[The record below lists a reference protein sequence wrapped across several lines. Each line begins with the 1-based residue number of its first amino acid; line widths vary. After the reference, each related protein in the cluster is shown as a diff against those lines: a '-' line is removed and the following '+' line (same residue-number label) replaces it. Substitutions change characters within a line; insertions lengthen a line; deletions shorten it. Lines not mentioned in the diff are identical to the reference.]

1 MIQRLRNLR
10 TQAKSGLP
18 AQIFNLTALHVGEG
32 NYMKNR
38 CIIIPIMTVCLG
50 MQVSVD
56 AADISQPFAHQEL
69 QNQAKEIAK
78 WKADRESLPRIQVEK
93 AAGEKDISSGSLPSA
108 AFYVQEIV
116 LKNVPEELDFLNELL
131 SPYEN
136 RNLNLS
142 DIEEL
147 VQRLNKKLQDKGY
160 VTSQVVIPEQN
171 LSKKE
176 LILYCIPGKLRHV
189 VYAQGSEML
198 PWKNAFPIREGDLL
212 NLRMLEE
219 GLENMKRVPSFDVS
233 MKILPTNEPGFS
245 DLELTIHSQKQ
256 VHGSLSF
263 DDSGMKETG
272 KDQFTTSLGFDR
284 VFNANDILYISNT
297 LDTSREWNEKGTRS
311 QSFSYSIPHGKDR
324 LTISHS
330 RNRYNQLVSSK
341 PYDFTSSGKSQTTRV
356 SLEHMISRSQTERRS
371 VDITV
376 SKRDSH
382 YFINDTEIPVQAMD
396 TSALEIGFNDRIYF
410 GRNTLYLRAAHKQ
423 GMGWFGA
430 QKENEYPDAPKTR
443 YQMWLFDVDWYQ
455 PFTMGHRPATFSSSL
470 HGQWNTKGNRLYGV
484 DMLSIGNRYTVN
496 GFDGEYT
503 LMGESGWY
511 LRNELASTIPSLHSE
526 AYVGLDVGFVYGV
539 STDTLVG
546 KTIAGTAIGMR
557 GTFSSGLSY
566 DAFISRALYKPEGY
580 HTKRWPMGFTITC
593 KF

>member
-78 WKADRESLPRIQVEK
+78 WKADRESLPRIQVKK

-171 LSKKE
+171 LSKKK
-176 LILYCIPGKLRHV
+176 LILYCISGKLRHV
-189 VYAQGSEML
+189 VYAKGSENI
-198 PWKNAFPIREGDLL
+198 PWKNAFPIREGELL

-219 GLENMKRVPSFDVS
+219 GLENIKRVPSLDVS

-284 VFNANDILYISNT
+284 VFNANDVLYISNT
-297 LDTSREWNEKGTRS
+297 LDTSRDWNEKGTRS

-330 RNRYNQLVSSK
+330 RNRYNQLVPSK
-341 PYDFTSSGKSQTTRV
+341 PYDFTSSGKSQTTRF

-396 TSALEIGFNDRIYF
+396 TSALEI
-410 GRNTLYLRAAHKQ
+410 
-423 GMGWFGA
+423 
-430 QKENEYPDAPKTR
+430 
-443 YQMWLFDVDWYQ
+443 
-455 PFTMGHRPATFSSSL
+455 
-470 HGQWNTKGNRLYGV
+470 
-484 DMLSIGNRYTVN
+484 
-496 GFDGEYT
+496 
-503 LMGESGWY
+503 
-511 LRNELASTIPSLHSE
+511 
-526 AYVGLDVGFVYGV
+526 
-539 STDTLVG
+539 
-546 KTIAGTAIGMR
+546 
-557 GTFSSGLSY
+557 
-566 DAFISRALYKPEGY
+566 
-580 HTKRWPMGFTITC
+580 
-593 KF
+593 

>member
-1 MIQRLRNLR
+1 
-10 TQAKSGLP
+10 
-18 AQIFNLTALHVGEG
+18 
-32 NYMKNR
+32 MKNR
-38 CIIIPIMTVCLG
+38 WIIIPITLLCLG
-50 MQVSVD
+50 TQASVD
-56 AADISQPFAHQEL
+56 AADVSQPFAHQEL

-78 WKADRESLPRIQVEK
+78 WKADRESLPRIKIEK
-93 AAGEKDISSGSLPSA
+93 ADGEKEMSSGSLPSA
-108 AFYVQEIV
+108 AFYVQEIT
-116 LKNVPEELDFLNELL
+116 LKNLPEELDFLYDLL
-131 SPYEN
+131 PSYEN
-136 RNLNLS
+136 RNLKLS

-147 VQRLNKKLQDKGY
+147 VRKLNQKLQDKGY

-171 LSKKE
+171 LSGEK
-176 LILYCIPGKLRHV
+176 LVLYCTPGKLGQV
-189 VYAQGSEML
+189 VYAKGSENL
-198 PWKNAFPIREGDLL
+198 PWKNAFPIREGDLM

-219 GLENMKRVPSFDVS
+219 GLENMKRSSSLDVS
-233 MKILPTNEPGFS
+233 MKILPPNEPGFS

-272 KDQFTTSLGFDR
+272 KNQFTTSLGFDR
-284 VFNANDILYISNT
+284 VFNANDVLYISNT
-297 LDTSREWNEKGTRS
+297 LDTSRDWNEKGTRS
-311 QSFSYSIPHGKDR
+311 QSFSYSIPCGKNR

-330 RNRYNQLVSSK
+330 RNRYNQLVFSK
-341 PYDFTSSGKSQTTRV
+341 PYDFTSSGKS
-356 SLEHMISRSQTERRS
+356 RSQTERRS
-371 VDITV
+371 MDITV
-376 SKRDSH
+376 SNRNSH
-382 YFINDTEIPVQAMD
+382 YFINDTEIPVQAMN

-410 GRNTLYLRAAHKQ
+410 GRNTLYLRVAHKQ

-470 HGQWNTKGNRLYGV
+470 HGQWNSKGNRLYGV

-503 LMGESGWY
+503 LMGETGWY
-511 LRNELASTIPSLHSE
+511 LRTELASTIPSLHSE
-526 AYVGLDVGFVYGV
+526 VYMGLDVGAVYGV

-546 KTIAGTAIGMR
+546 RTIAGATIGMR
-557 GTFSSGLSY
+557 GTFSSGISY

-580 HTKRWPMGFTITC
+580 HTRRWPMGFTITC

>member
-1 MIQRLRNLR
+1 M
-10 TQAKSGLP
+10 
-18 AQIFNLTALHVGEG
+18 
-32 NYMKNR
+32 
-38 CIIIPIMTVCLG
+38 
-50 MQVSVD
+50 
-56 AADISQPFAHQEL
+56 
-69 QNQAKEIAK
+69 
-78 WKADRESLPRIQVEK
+78 
-93 AAGEKDISSGSLPSA
+93 
-108 AFYVQEIV
+108 
-116 LKNVPEELDFLNELL
+116 
-131 SPYEN
+131 
-136 RNLNLS
+136 
-142 DIEEL
+142 
-147 VQRLNKKLQDKGY
+147 
-160 VTSQVVIPEQN
+160 
-171 LSKKE
+171 
-176 LILYCIPGKLRHV
+176 
-189 VYAQGSEML
+189 
-198 PWKNAFPIREGDLL
+198 

-219 GLENMKRVPSFDVS
+219 GLENMKRVSSLDVS
-233 MKILPTNEPGFS
+233 MKILPPNEPGFS

-284 VFNANDILYISNT
+284 VFNDNDVLYISNT
-297 LDTSREWNEKGTRS
+297 LDTNRDWSEKGTRS
-311 QSFSYSIPHGKDR
+311 QSFSYSIPYGKNR

-330 RNRYNQLVSSK
+330 RNWYNQLVFSK
-341 PYDFTSSGKSQTTRV
+341 PYDFTSSGKSQTSRV

-371 VDITV
+371 MDITV

-382 YFINDTEIPVQAMD
+382 YFINDTEIPVQAMN

-410 GRNTLYLRAAHKQ
+410 GRNTLYLRVAHKQ

-511 LRNELASTIPSLHSE
+511 LRNELASTIPSLRSE
-526 AYVGLDVGFVYGV
+526 AYVGLDVGSVYGV

-546 KTIAGTAIGMR
+546 RTIAGATIGMR
-557 GTFSSGLSY
+557 GTFSSGISY

-580 HTKRWPMGFTITC
+580 HTRRWPMGFTITC

>member
-1 MIQRLRNLR
+1 
-10 TQAKSGLP
+10 
-18 AQIFNLTALHVGEG
+18 
-32 NYMKNR
+32 MKNR
-38 CIIIPIMTVCLG
+38 WIIIPITLLCLG
-50 MQVSVD
+50 RQVSVD
-56 AADISQPFAHQEL
+56 AADVSQPFAHQEL

-93 AAGEKDISSGSLPSA
+93 ADGEKEMSSGSLPSA
-108 AFYVQEIV
+108 AFYVQEIT
-116 LKNVPEELDFLNELL
+116 LKNLPEELDFLYDLFP
-131 SPYEN
+131 SYEN
-136 RNLNLS
+136 RNLKLS

-147 VQRLNKKLQDKGY
+147 VRKLNQKLQDKGY

-171 LSKKE
+171 LSGKK
-176 LILYCIPGKLRHV
+176 LVLYCAPGKLRQV
-189 VYAQGSEML
+189 VYAKGSENL
-198 PWKNAFPIREGDLL
+198 PWKNAFPIREGDLM

-219 GLENMKRVPSFDVS
+219 GLENMKRVSSLDVS
-233 MKILPTNEPGFS
+233 MKILPPNEPGFS

-256 VHGSLSF
+256 VQGSLSF

-284 VFNANDILYISNT
+284 VFNANDVLYISNT
-297 LDTSREWNEKGTRS
+297 LDTSRDWSEKGTRS
-311 QSFSYSIPHGKDR
+311 QNFSYLIPYGKNR

-330 RNRYNQLVSSK
+330 RNRYNQLVFSK
-341 PYDFTSSGKSQTTRV
+341 PYDFTSSGTSQTSRV

-371 VDITV
+371 MDITV
-376 SKRDSH
+376 SKRNSH

-470 HGQWNTKGNRLYGV
+470 HGQWNSK
-484 DMLSIGNRYTVN
+484 
-496 GFDGEYT
+496 
-503 LMGESGWY
+503 
-511 LRNELASTIPSLHSE
+511 
-526 AYVGLDVGFVYGV
+526 
-539 STDTLVG
+539 
-546 KTIAGTAIGMR
+546 
-557 GTFSSGLSY
+557 
-566 DAFISRALYKPEGY
+566 
-580 HTKRWPMGFTITC
+580 
-593 KF
+593 

>member
-1 MIQRLRNLR
+1 
-10 TQAKSGLP
+10 
-18 AQIFNLTALHVGEG
+18 
-32 NYMKNR
+32 MKNR
-38 CIIIPIMTVCLG
+38 CIIIPIMAVCLG

-93 AAGEKDISSGSLPSA
+93 AADEKEEPSGSLPSA
-108 AFYVQEIV
+108 AFYVQEVV
-116 LKNVPEELDFLNELL
+116 LKNVPEELDFLHELL

-171 LSKKE
+171 LSKKK
-176 LILYCIPGKLRHV
+176 LILYCISGKLRHV
-189 VYAQGSEML
+189 VYAKGSENL

-219 GLENMKRVPSFDVS
+219 GLENMKRVPSLDVS

-272 KDQFTTSLGFDR
+272 KNQFTTSLGFDR
-284 VFNANDILYISNT
+284 VFNANDVLYISNT
-297 LDTSREWNEKGTRS
+297 LDTSREWNEKGTQS
-311 QSFSYSIPHGKDR
+311 QSFSYSIPYGKNR

-330 RNRYNQLVSSK
+330 RNRYNQLVPSK

-356 SLEHMISRSQTERRS
+356 SLEHMISRSQTERKS
-371 VDITV
+371 MDITV

-382 YFINDTEIPVQAMD
+382 YFINDTEIPVQAMG

-410 GRNTLYLRAAHKQ
+410 ERNTLYLRAAHKQ
-423 GMGWFGA
+423 GMGWFGS

-455 PFTMGHRPATFSSSL
+455 PFTMGHRPATFSSFL
-470 HGQWNTKGNRLYGV
+470 HGQWNTKDNRLYGV

-503 LMGESGWY
+503 FMGESGWY

-526 AYVGLDVGFVYGV
+526 FYMGLDVGSVYGV

-546 KTIAGTAIGMR
+546 RTIAGAAIGMR

>member
-1 MIQRLRNLR
+1 
-10 TQAKSGLP
+10 
-18 AQIFNLTALHVGEG
+18 
-32 NYMKNR
+32 MKNR
-38 CIIIPIMTVCLG
+38 WIIIPITFLCLG
-50 MQVSVD
+50 TQAYVD
-56 AADISQPFAHQEL
+56 AADVSQPFAHQEL

-78 WKADRESLPRIQVEK
+78 WKADRESLSRIQVEK
-93 AAGEKDISSGSLPSA
+93 ADGEKGMSSGSLPSA
-108 AFYVQEIV
+108 AFYVQEIT
-116 LKNVPEELDFLNELL
+116 LKNLPEELDFLYDLL
-131 SPYEN
+131 PSYEN
-136 RNLNLS
+136 RNLKLS

-147 VQRLNKKLQDKGY
+147 VRKLNQKLQDKGY

-171 LSKKE
+171 LSGEK
-176 LILYCIPGKLRHV
+176 LVLYCTPGKLGQV
-189 VYAQGSEML
+189 VYAKGSENL
-198 PWKNAFPIREGDLL
+198 PWKNAFPIREGDLM

-219 GLENMKRVPSFDVS
+219 GLENMKRISSLDVS
-233 MKILPTNEPGFS
+233 MKILPSNEPGFS

-272 KDQFTTSLGFDR
+272 KNQFTTSLGFDR
-284 VFNANDILYISNT
+284 VFNANDVLYISNT
-297 LDTSREWNEKGTRS
+297 LDTSRDWNEKGTRS
-311 QSFSYSIPHGKDR
+311 QSFSYSIPYGKNR

-330 RNRYNQLVSSK
+330 RNWYNQLVFSK
-341 PYDFTSSGKSQTTRV
+341 PYDFTSSGKSQTSRV

-371 VDITV
+371 MDITV
-376 SKRDSH
+376 SKRNSH
-382 YFINDTEIPVQAMD
+382 YFINDTEIPVQAMN

-410 GRNTLYLRAAHKQ
+410 GRNTLYLRVARKQ

-511 LRNELASTIPSLHSE
+511 LRNELSSNIPILHSDI
-526 AYVGLDVGFVYGV
+526 YLGLDVGSVYGV
-539 STDTLVG
+539 STDVLVG
-546 KTIAGTAIGMR
+546 RTIAGMALGLR
-557 GTFSSGLSY
+557 GNFSSGLSY
-566 DAFISRALYKPEGY
+566 DALISHSLYKPEGY
-580 HTKRWPMGFTITC
+580 HTRKWVPGFTVSW

>member
-1 MIQRLRNLR
+1 
-10 TQAKSGLP
+10 
-18 AQIFNLTALHVGEG
+18 
-32 NYMKNR
+32 MKNR
-38 CIIIPIMTVCLG
+38 WIIIPITLLCLDT
-50 MQVSVD
+50 QAYVD
-56 AADISQPFAHQEL
+56 AADVSQPFAHQEL

-78 WKADRESLPRIQVEK
+78 WKADRESLSRIQVEK
-93 AAGEKDISSGSLPSA
+93 ADGEKGMSSGSLPSA
-108 AFYVQEIV
+108 AFYVQEIT
-116 LKNVPEELDFLNELL
+116 LKNLPEELDFLYDLL
-131 SPYEN
+131 PSYEN
-136 RNLNLS
+136 RNLKLS

-147 VQRLNKKLQDKGY
+147 VRELNQKLQDKGY

-171 LSKKE
+171 LSGEK
-176 LILYCIPGKLRHV
+176 LVLYCTPGKLGQM
-189 VYAQGSEML
+189 VYAKGSENL
-198 PWKNAFPIREGDLL
+198 PWKNAFPIREGDLM

-219 GLENMKRVPSFDVS
+219 GLENMKRLSSLDVS
-233 MKILPTNEPGFS
+233 MKILPPNEPGFS

-272 KDQFTTSLGFDR
+272 KKQFTTSLGFDR
-284 VFNANDILYISNT
+284 VFNANDVLYISNT
-297 LDTSREWNEKGTRS
+297 LDTSRDWSEKGTRS
-311 QSFSYSIPHGKDR
+311 QSFSYSIPCGKNR

-330 RNRYNQLVSSK
+330 RNWYNQLVFSK
-341 PYDFTSSGKSQTTRV
+341 PYDFTSSGKSQTSRV

-371 VDITV
+371 MDITV
-376 SKRDSH
+376 SKRNSH
-382 YFINDTEIPVQAMD
+382 YFINDTEIPVQAMN

-410 GRNTLYLRAAHKQ
+410 GRNTLYLRLAHKQ

-455 PFTMGHRPATFSSSL
+455 PFTMGHRLATFSSSL

-484 DMLSIGNRYTVN
+484 DAISIGNRYTVR

-511 LRNELASTIPSLHSE
+511 LRNELSSNIPTLHSDI
-526 AYVGLDVGFVYGV
+526 YLGLDVGSVYGV
-539 STDTLVG
+539 STDVLVG
-546 KTIAGTAIGMR
+546 RTIAGMALGLR
-557 GTFSSGLSY
+557 GNFSSGLSY
-566 DAFISRALYKPEGY
+566 DAFISRSLYKPEGY
-580 HTKRWPMGFTITC
+580 HTRKWVPGFTVSW

>member
-1 MIQRLRNLR
+1 
-10 TQAKSGLP
+10 
-18 AQIFNLTALHVGEG
+18 
-32 NYMKNR
+32 MKYK
-38 CIIIPIMTVCLG
+38 CIIIPVMALCLG
-50 MQVSVD
+50 THVSVD
-56 AADISQPFAHQEL
+56 AADISQPFAYQEL

-93 AAGEKDISSGSLPSA
+93 AADEKESPSGSLPSA

-131 SPYEN
+131 SSYEN

-176 LILYCIPGKLRHV
+176 LILHCAPGKLRHV
-189 VYAQGSEML
+189 VYAKGSENL
-198 PWKNAFPIREGDLL
+198 PWKNAFPIREGNLL

-219 GLENMKRVPSFDVS
+219 GLENMKRVPSLDVS

-272 KDQFTTSLGFDR
+272 KDQLTTSLGFDR
-284 VFNANDILYISNT
+284 VFNANDVLYISNT
-297 LDTSREWNEKGTRS
+297 LDTSRDWSEKGTRS

-330 RNRYNQLVSSK
+330 RNRYNQLVPSK

-356 SLEHMISRSQTERRS
+356 SLEHMISRSETERKS
-371 VDITV
+371 MDITV

-484 DMLSIGNRYTVN
+484 DMLSVGNRYTVN

-526 AYVGLDVGFVYGV
+526 VYIGLDVGSVYGV

-546 KTIAGTAIGMR
+546 KTIAGAAIGMR

-580 HTKRWPMGFTITC
+580 HTKRWPMGFTLSC

>member
-1 MIQRLRNLR
+1 
-10 TQAKSGLP
+10 
-18 AQIFNLTALHVGEG
+18 
-32 NYMKNR
+32 
-38 CIIIPIMTVCLG
+38 MTVCLG

-93 AAGEKDISSGSLPSA
+93 AADAKEEPSGSLPSA
-108 AFYVQEIV
+108 AFYVQEIT
-116 LKNVPEELDFLNELL
+116 LENVPEELNFLNELL

-136 RNLNLS
+136 KNLNLS

-147 VQRLNKKLQDKGY
+147 VRKVNQKLQDKGY

-176 LILYCIPGKLRHV
+176 LVLHCVPGTLRHV
-189 VYAQGSEML
+189 VYAKGSENL
-198 PWKNAFPIREGDLL
+198 PWKNAFPIREGELL

-219 GLENMKRVPSFDVS
+219 GLENMKRVPSLDVS

-284 VFNANDILYISNT
+284 VFNANDVLYISNT
-297 LDTSREWNEKGTRS
+297 LDTSQDWNKKGTRS

-330 RNRYNQLVSSK
+330 RNRYNQLVPSK
-341 PYDFTSSGKSQTTRV
+341 PYDFTGSGKSQTTRF

-371 VDITV
+371 MDITV

-423 GMGWFGA
+423 GMGWFGS

-443 YQMWLFDVDWYQ
+443 YKMWLFDVDWYQ

-511 LRNELASTIPSLHSE
+511 LRNELASTIPDLHSE
-526 AYVGLDVGFVYGV
+526 FYMGLDVGSVYGV

-546 KTIAGTAIGMR
+546 KTIAGAAIGMR

>member
-1 MIQRLRNLR
+1 
-10 TQAKSGLP
+10 
-18 AQIFNLTALHVGEG
+18 
-32 NYMKNR
+32 MKNR
-38 CIIIPIMTVCLG
+38 WIIIPITLLCLG
-50 MQVSVD
+50 TQASVD
-56 AADISQPFAHQEL
+56 AADVSQPFAHQEL

-78 WKADRESLPRIQVEK
+78 WKADRESLPRIKIEK
-93 AAGEKDISSGSLPSA
+93 ADGEKGMSSGSLPSA
-108 AFYVQEIV
+108 AFYVQEIT
-116 LKNVPEELDFLNELL
+116 LKNLPEELDFLYDLL
-131 SPYEN
+131 PSYEN
-136 RNLNLS
+136 RNLKLS

-147 VQRLNKKLQDKGY
+147 VRKLNQKLQDKGY

-171 LSKKE
+171 LSGEK
-176 LILYCIPGKLRHV
+176 LVLYCTPGKLGQV
-189 VYAQGSEML
+189 VYAKGSENL
-198 PWKNAFPIREGDLL
+198 PWKNAFPIREGDLM

-219 GLENMKRVPSFDVS
+219 GLENMKRLSSLDVS
-233 MKILPTNEPGFS
+233 MKILPPNEPGFS

-272 KDQFTTSLGFDR
+272 KKQFTTSLGFDR
-284 VFNANDILYISNT
+284 VFNANDVLYISNT
-297 LDTSREWNEKGTRS
+297 LDTSRDWNEKGTRS
-311 QSFSYSIPHGKDR
+311 QSFSYSIPYGKNR

-330 RNRYNQLVSSK
+330 RNWYNQLVFSK
-341 PYDFTSSGKSQTTRV
+341 PYDFTSSGKSQTSRV

-371 VDITV
+371 MDITV
-376 SKRDSH
+376 SKRNSH
-382 YFINDTEIPVQAMD
+382 YFINDTEIPVQAMN

-410 GRNTLYLRAAHKQ
+410 GRNTLYLRVAHKQ

-455 PFTMGHRPATFSSSL
+455 PFTMGHRLATFSSSL

-484 DMLSIGNRYTVN
+484 DAISIGNRYTVR

-511 LRNELASTIPSLHSE
+511 LRNELSSNIPTLHSDI
-526 AYVGLDVGFVYGV
+526 YLGLDVGSVYGV
-539 STDTLVG
+539 STDVLVG
-546 KTIAGTAIGMR
+546 RTIAGMALGLR
-557 GTFSSGLSY
+557 GNFSSGLSY
-566 DAFISRALYKPEGY
+566 DAFISRSLYKPEGY
-580 HTKRWPMGFTITC
+580 HTKKWVPGFTVSW

>member
-1 MIQRLRNLR
+1 
-10 TQAKSGLP
+10 
-18 AQIFNLTALHVGEG
+18 
-32 NYMKNR
+32 MKNR
-38 CIIIPIMTVCLG
+38 WIIIPITLLCLG
-50 MQVSVD
+50 TQVSVD
-56 AADISQPFAHQEL
+56 AADVSQPFAHQEL

-78 WKADRESLPRIQVEK
+78 WKADRESLPRIKIEK
-93 AAGEKDISSGSLPSA
+93 ADGEKGMSSGSLPSA
-108 AFYVQEIV
+108 AFYVQEIT
-116 LKNVPEELDFLNELL
+116 LKNLPEELDFLYDLL
-131 SPYEN
+131 PSYEN
-136 RNLNLS
+136 RNLKLS

-147 VQRLNKKLQDKGY
+147 VRKLNQKLQDKGY

-171 LSKKE
+171 LSGEK
-176 LILYCIPGKLRHV
+176 LVLYCTPGKLGQV
-189 VYAQGSEML
+189 VYAKGSENL
-198 PWKNAFPIREGDLL
+198 PWKNAFPIREGDLM

-219 GLENMKRVPSFDVS
+219 GLENMKRLSSLDVS
-233 MKILPTNEPGFS
+233 MKILPPNEPGFS

-272 KDQFTTSLGFDR
+272 KKQFTTSLGFDR
-284 VFNANDILYISNT
+284 VFNANDVLYISNT
-297 LDTSREWNEKGTRS
+297 LDTSRDWSEKGTRS
-311 QSFSYSIPHGKDR
+311 QSFSYSIPCGKNR

-330 RNRYNQLVSSK
+330 RNRYNQLVFSK
-341 PYDFTSSGKSQTTRV
+341 PYDFTSSGKSQTSRV

-371 VDITV
+371 MDITV
-376 SKRDSH
+376 SKRNSH
-382 YFINDTEIPVQAMD
+382 YFINDTEIPVQAMN

-410 GRNTLYLRAAHKQ
+410 GRNTLYLRVAHKQ

-455 PFTMGHRPATFSSSL
+455 PFTMGHRLATFSSSL

-484 DMLSIGNRYTVN
+484 DAISIGNRYTVR

-511 LRNELASTIPSLHSE
+511 LRNELSSNIPTLHSDI
-526 AYVGLDVGFVYGV
+526 YLGLDVGSVYGV
-539 STDTLVG
+539 STDVLVG
-546 KTIAGTAIGMR
+546 RTIAGMALGLR
-557 GTFSSGLSY
+557 GNFSSGLSY
-566 DAFISRALYKPEGY
+566 DAFISRSLYKPEGY
-580 HTKRWPMGFTITC
+580 HTKKWVPGFTVSW

>member
-1 MIQRLRNLR
+1 
-10 TQAKSGLP
+10 
-18 AQIFNLTALHVGEG
+18 
-32 NYMKNR
+32 MKNR
-38 CIIIPIMTVCLG
+38 WIIIPMTLLCLG
-50 MQVSVD
+50 RQVSVD
-56 AADISQPFAHQEL
+56 AADVSQPFAHQEL

-93 AAGEKDISSGSLPSA
+93 ADGEKEMSSGSLPSA
-108 AFYVQEIV
+108 AFYVQEIT
-116 LKNVPEELDFLNELL
+116 LKNLPEELDFLYDLFP
-131 SPYEN
+131 SYKN
-136 RNLNLS
+136 RNLKLS

-147 VQRLNKKLQDKGY
+147 VRKLNQKLQDKGY

-171 LSKKE
+171 LSGKK
-176 LILYCIPGKLRHV
+176 LVLYCALGKLRKV
-189 VYAQGSEML
+189 VYAKGSENL
-198 PWKNAFPIREGDLL
+198 PWKNAFPIREGDLM

-219 GLENMKRVPSFDVS
+219 GLENMKRLSLLDVS
-233 MKILPTNEPGFS
+233 MKILPPNEPGFS

-256 VHGSLSF
+256 VQGSLSF

-272 KDQFTTSLGFDR
+272 KDQFTTSLRFDR
-284 VFNANDILYISNT
+284 VFNANDVLYISNT
-297 LDTSREWNEKGTRS
+297 LDTSRDWSEKGTRS
-311 QSFSYSIPHGKDR
+311 QNFSYSIPYGKNR

-371 VDITV
+371 MDITV

-410 GRNTLYLRAAHKQ
+410 GRNTLYLRVAHKQ

-470 HGQWNTKGNRLYGV
+470 HGQWNSKGNRLYGV

-511 LRNELASTIPSLHSE
+511 LRNELASEIPSLRSE
-526 AYVGLDVGFVYGV
+526 AYVGLDVGSVYGV

-546 KTIAGTAIGMR
+546 RTIAGATIGMR
-557 GTFSSGLSY
+557 GTFSSGISY

>member
-1 MIQRLRNLR
+1 
-10 TQAKSGLP
+10 
-18 AQIFNLTALHVGEG
+18 
-32 NYMKNR
+32 MKNR
-38 CIIIPIMTVCLG
+38 WIIIPITLLCLG
-50 MQVSVD
+50 TQASVD
-56 AADISQPFAHQEL
+56 AADVSQPFAHQEL

-78 WKADRESLPRIQVEK
+78 WKADRESLSRIQVEK
-93 AAGEKDISSGSLPSA
+93 ADGEKGMSSGSLPSA
-108 AFYVQEIV
+108 AFYVQEIT
-116 LKNVPEELDFLNELL
+116 LKNLPEELDFLYDLL
-131 SPYEN
+131 PSYEN
-136 RNLNLS
+136 RNLKLS

-147 VQRLNKKLQDKGY
+147 VRKLNQKLQDKGY

-171 LSKKE
+171 LSGEK
-176 LILYCIPGKLRHV
+176 LVLYCTPGKLGQV
-189 VYAQGSEML
+189 VYAKGSENL
-198 PWKNAFPIREGDLL
+198 PWKNAFPIREGDLM

-219 GLENMKRVPSFDVS
+219 GLENMKRISSLDVS
-233 MKILPTNEPGFS
+233 MKILPPNEPGFS

-272 KDQFTTSLGFDR
+272 KNQFTTSLGFDR
-284 VFNANDILYISNT
+284 VFNANDVLYISNT
-297 LDTSREWNEKGTRS
+297 LDTSRDWNEKGTRS
-311 QSFSYSIPHGKDR
+311 QSFSYSIPYGKNR

-330 RNRYNQLVSSK
+330 RNWYNQLVFSK
-341 PYDFTSSGKSQTTRV
+341 PYDFTSSGKSQTSRV

-371 VDITV
+371 MDITV
-376 SKRDSH
+376 SKRNSH
-382 YFINDTEIPVQAMD
+382 YFINDTEIPVQAMN

-410 GRNTLYLRAAHKQ
+410 GRNTLYLRVAHKQ

-455 PFTMGHRPATFSSSL
+455 PFTMGHRLATFSSSL

-484 DMLSIGNRYTVN
+484 DAISIGNRYTVR

-511 LRNELASTIPSLHSE
+511 LRNELSSNIPTLHSDI
-526 AYVGLDVGFVYGV
+526 YLGLDVGSVYGV
-539 STDTLVG
+539 STDVLVG
-546 KTIAGTAIGMR
+546 RTIAGMALGLR
-557 GTFSSGLSY
+557 GNFSSGLSY
-566 DAFISRALYKPEGY
+566 DAFISRSLYKPEGY
-580 HTKRWPMGFTITC
+580 HTKKWVPGFTVSW

>member
-1 MIQRLRNLR
+1 M
-10 TQAKSGLP
+10 A
-18 AQIFNLTALHVGEG
+18 
-32 NYMKNR
+32 
-38 CIIIPIMTVCLG
+38 
-50 MQVSVD
+50 
-56 AADISQPFAHQEL
+56 PFHQL
-69 QNQAKEIAK
+69 
-78 WKADRESLPRIQVEK
+78 LFM
-93 AAGEKDISSGSLPSA
+93 L
-108 AFYVQEIV
+108 QEIT
-116 LKNVPEELDFLNELL
+116 LKNLPEELNFLYDLFP
-131 SPYEN
+131 SYKN
-136 RNLNLS
+136 RNLKLS

-147 VQRLNKKLQDKGY
+147 VRKLNQKLQDKGY

-171 LSKKE
+171 LSGKK
-176 LILYCIPGKLRHV
+176 LVLYCVPGKLRQV
-189 VYAQGSEML
+189 VYAKGSENL

-219 GLENMKRVPSFDVS
+219 GLENMKRVRSLDVS

-245 DLELTIHSQKQ
+245 DLELAIHSQKQ

-272 KDQFTTSLGFDR
+272 KDQFTTSLRFDR
-284 VFNANDILYISNT
+284 VFNANDVLYISNT
-297 LDTSREWNEKGTRS
+297 LDTSRDWSEKGTRS
-311 QSFSYSIPHGKDR
+311 QSFSYSIPYGKNR

-371 VDITV
+371 MDITV
-376 SKRDSH
+376 SKRNSH

-410 GRNTLYLRAAHKQ
+410 GRNTLYLRVAHKQ

-484 DMLSIGNRYTVN
+484 DMLSIGNRYTIN

-511 LRNELASTIPSLHSE
+511 LRNDLASTIPSLHSE
-526 AYVGLDVGFVYGV
+526 VYMGLDVGSVYGV
-539 STDTLVG
+539 STDSLVG
-546 KTIAGTAIGMR
+546 RTIAGATVGMR
-557 GTFSSGLSY
+557 GTFSSGISY

>member
-1 MIQRLRNLR
+1 M
-10 TQAKSGLP
+10 
-18 AQIFNLTALHVGEG
+18 
-32 NYMKNR
+32 
-38 CIIIPIMTVCLG
+38 
-50 MQVSVD
+50 
-56 AADISQPFAHQEL
+56 
-69 QNQAKEIAK
+69 
-78 WKADRESLPRIQVEK
+78 
-93 AAGEKDISSGSLPSA
+93 SSGSLPSA
-108 AFYVQEIV
+108 AFYVQEIT
-116 LKNVPEELDFLNELL
+116 LKNLPEKLDFLFDLL
-131 SPYEN
+131 PSYEN
-136 RNLNLS
+136 RNLKLS

-147 VQRLNKKLQDKGY
+147 VRELNQKLQDKGY

-171 LSKKE
+171 LSGEK
-176 LILYCIPGKLRHV
+176 LVLYCTPGKLGQV
-189 VYAQGSEML
+189 VYAKGSENL
-198 PWKNAFPIREGDLL
+198 PWKNAFPIREGDLM

-219 GLENMKRVPSFDVS
+219 GLENMKRVSSLDVS
-233 MKILPTNEPGFS
+233 MKILPPNEPGFS

-284 VFNANDILYISNT
+284 VFNANDVLYISNT
-297 LDTSREWNEKGTRS
+297 LDTNRDWSEKGTRS
-311 QSFSYSIPHGKDR
+311 QSFSYSIPYGKNR

-330 RNRYNQLVSSK
+330 RNWYNQLVFSK
-341 PYDFTSSGKSQTTRV
+341 PYDFTSSGKSQTSRV

-371 VDITV
+371 MDITV
-376 SKRDSH
+376 SKRNSH

-410 GRNTLYLRAAHKQ
+410 GRNTLYLRLAHKQ

-430 QKENEYPDAPKTR
+430 QKENEYPDTPKTR

-526 AYVGLDVGFVYGV
+526 VYMGLDVGAVYGV

-546 KTIAGTAIGMR
+546 RTIAGATIGMR
-557 GTFSSGLSY
+557 GTFSSGISY

-580 HTKRWPMGFTITC
+580 HTRQWPMGFTITC

>member
-1 MIQRLRNLR
+1 
-10 TQAKSGLP
+10 
-18 AQIFNLTALHVGEG
+18 
-32 NYMKNR
+32 MKNR
-38 CIIIPIMTVCLG
+38 WIIIPITLLCLG
-50 MQVSVD
+50 TQASVD
-56 AADISQPFAHQEL
+56 AADVSQPFAHQEL

-78 WKADRESLPRIQVEK
+78 WKADRESLPRIKIEK
-93 AAGEKDISSGSLPSA
+93 ADGEKGMSSGSLPSA
-108 AFYVQEIV
+108 AFYVQEIT
-116 LKNVPEELDFLNELL
+116 LKNLPEELDFLYDLL
-131 SPYEN
+131 PSYEN
-136 RNLNLS
+136 RNLKLS

-147 VQRLNKKLQDKGY
+147 VRKLNQKLQDKGY

-171 LSKKE
+171 LSGEK
-176 LILYCIPGKLRHV
+176 LVLYCTPGKLGQV
-189 VYAQGSEML
+189 VYAKGSENL
-198 PWKNAFPIREGDLL
+198 PWKNAFPIREGDLM

-219 GLENMKRVPSFDVS
+219 GLENMKRISSLDVS
-233 MKILPTNEPGFS
+233 MKILPPNEPGFS

-272 KDQFTTSLGFDR
+272 KNQFTTSLGFDR
-284 VFNANDILYISNT
+284 VFNANDVLYISNT
-297 LDTSREWNEKGTRS
+297 LDTSRDWNEKGTRS
-311 QSFSYSIPHGKDR
+311 QSFSYSIPCGKNR

-330 RNRYNQLVSSK
+330 RNRYNQLVFSK
-341 PYDFTSSGKSQTTRV
+341 PYDFTSSGKSQTSRV

-371 VDITV
+371 MD
-376 SKRDSH
+376 
-382 YFINDTEIPVQAMD
+382 INDTEIPVQAMN

-410 GRNTLYLRAAHKQ
+410 GRNTLYLRVAHKQ

-526 AYVGLDVGFVYGV
+526 VYMGLDVGAVYGV

-546 KTIAGTAIGMR
+546 RTIAGATIGMR
-557 GTFSSGLSY
+557 GTFSSGISY

-580 HTKRWPMGFTITC
+580 HTRRWPMGFTITC

>member
-1 MIQRLRNLR
+1 
-10 TQAKSGLP
+10 
-18 AQIFNLTALHVGEG
+18 
-32 NYMKNR
+32 MKNR
-38 CIIIPIMTVCLG
+38 WIIIPITLLCLG
-50 MQVSVD
+50 TQASVD
-56 AADISQPFAHQEL
+56 AADVSQPFAHQEL

-78 WKADRESLPRIQVEK
+78 WKADRESLPRIKIEK
-93 AAGEKDISSGSLPSA
+93 ADGEKEMSSGSLPSA
-108 AFYVQEIV
+108 AFYVQEIT
-116 LKNVPEELDFLNELL
+116 LKNLPEELDFLYDLL
-131 SPYEN
+131 PSYEN
-136 RNLNLS
+136 RNLKLS

-147 VQRLNKKLQDKGY
+147 VRELNQKLQDKGY

-171 LSKKE
+171 LSGEK
-176 LILYCIPGKLRHV
+176 LVLYCTPGKLGQV
-189 VYAQGSEML
+189 VYAKGSEIL
-198 PWKNAFPIREGDLL
+198 PWKNAFPIREGDLM

-219 GLENMKRVPSFDVS
+219 GLENMKRVSSLDVS
-233 MKILPTNEPGFS
+233 MKILPHNEPGFS

-284 VFNANDILYISNT
+284 VFNANDVLYISNT
-297 LDTSREWNEKGTRS
+297 LDTKRDWSEKGTRS
-311 QSFSYSIPHGKDR
+311 QSFGYSITYGKNR

-330 RNRYNQLVSSK
+330 RNWYNQLVFSK
-341 PYDFTSSGKSQTTRV
+341 PYDFTSSGKSQTSRV

-371 VDITV
+371 MDITV

-382 YFINDTEIPVQAMD
+382 YFINDAEIPVQAMN

-410 GRNTLYLRAAHKQ
+410 GRNTLYLRLAHKQ

-526 AYVGLDVGFVYGV
+526 VYMGLDVGAVYGV

-546 KTIAGTAIGMR
+546 RTIAGATIGMR
-557 GTFSSGLSY
+557 GTFSSGISY
-566 DAFISRALYKPEGY
+566 DAFISRSLYKPEGY